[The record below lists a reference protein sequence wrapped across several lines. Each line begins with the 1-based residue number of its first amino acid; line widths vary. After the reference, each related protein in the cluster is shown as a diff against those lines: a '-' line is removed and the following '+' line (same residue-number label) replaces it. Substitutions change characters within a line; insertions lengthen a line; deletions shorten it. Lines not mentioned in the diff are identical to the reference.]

1 MAKKFKVKGMIKMR
15 LSSVFNEDSSINGK
29 VYVKEMDGTEVG
41 LEDAIVYVN
50 VASGKNGKTTVNTTT
65 IAESA

>member
-1 MAKKFKVKGMIKMR
+1 MIKMR